1 MMREAVFSIL
11 TLLKFTFAAVQMP
24 SHIWLFMTPMDCS
37 TLGFP
42 VLHHVSELTQ
52 THVHWVCDAIQPSCF
67 CCPLLLLPSVFPF
80 IRVFSYESALHIRWP
95 KHWSFSFSI
104 SPSSNEY
111 SGLISFRID
120 WLDPFAIQGTL
131 KSLLHHNLKGSI
143 LQHSAFFMVHLS
155 HPYMATGKTIALTL
169 WIFVIKVMSL
179 VSNTLSR
186 FVILPRSKHLLIL
199 WLHSPSALILEPK

>member
-1 MMREAVFSIL
+1 MTKLIAVFVQSASHVQLFATSWAAACQASLSL
-11 TLLKFTFAAVQMP
+11 TISQSLLKFMFIASVVLSSHLILWHPLFFLSSIFP
-24 SHIWLFMTPMDCS
+24 S
-37 TLGFP
+37 
-42 VLHHVSELTQ
+42 
-52 THVHWVCDAIQPSCF
+52 
-67 CCPLLLLPSVFPF
+67 
-80 IRVFSYESALHIRWP
+80 IRVFSNESFVCKRRP
-95 KHWSFSFSI
+95 QYWSFSFSI
-104 SPSSNEY
+104 IPSSKY

-179 VSNTLSR
+179 VFNTLSR